1 MLEAATMVSWKNLKR
16 HGPIGVDLGCSSIKL
31 VQLNADRTEVLDAAR
46 WDLPRGE
53 YKDADQRRQQLI
65 EALRQAREGHRF
77 RGRDAVLCLG
87 SPELFVQNIRV
98 AKGAAEGLERSV
110 RTEAESRLPFP
121 PDEAELRYLEAADV
135 RHGEAVKRELILLA
149 CQRSTVEE
157 TVSIAQA
164 AGLRPVAIDVEPAAL
179 LRCYHK
185 QFRRDEDR
193 VQGVMYIHIGATST
207 IVVIAQGNVPLFVKY
222 VSIAGQQLDEAV
234 SRHLKMEL
242 PQAVALRRNCGDRR
256 SDQQDPEIVRSLAE
270 SVRPVLERWVNEL
283 SLCLR
288 YYSVTFRGQPL
299 ARGIV
304 SGGEATPALCEMV
317 GNRLG
322 LRCELGEP
330 LRAFDQPP
338 STGRKTQWDLAT
350 GLALR
355 EVAP

>member
-1 MLEAATMVSWKNLKR
+1 MNVKR

-31 VQLNADRTEVLDAAR
+31 IQLNADRTEVFDAAR
-46 WDLPRGE
+46 WDLPPREAANDG
-53 YKDADQRRQQLI
+53 QQRQQLI
-65 EALRQAREGHRF
+65 DALRRSREGHSF

-98 AKGAAEGLERSV
+98 AKGPADGLERSV
-110 RTEAESRLPFP
+110 RTEAESRMPFP
-121 PDEAELRYLEAADV
+121 PDEAELRYLDAADV
-135 RHGEAVKRELILLA
+135 RHGETLKRELILLA
-149 CQRSTVEE
+149 CRKSWIDEA
-157 TVSIAQA
+157 VSVAQA
-164 AGLRPVAIDVEPAAL
+164 AGLRPVAIDVQPVAL

-193 VQGVMYIHIGATST
+193 LAGVMYVHIGATST

-222 VSIAGQQLDEAV
+222 LAIAGQQLDEAV

-242 PQAVALRRNCGDRR
+242 AQAVALRRNCGDRR
-256 SDQQDPEIVRSLAE
+256 ADQQDPEIVRSLSE
-270 SVRPVLERWVNEL
+270 SMRPVLERWVNEL

-299 ARGIV
+299 ARAIL
-304 SGGEATPALCEMV
+304 SGGEATAALCDLV
-317 GNRLG
+317 SNRLG

-330 LRAFDQPP
+330 LRAFNQP
-338 STGRKTQWDLAT
+338 SATGRKTQWDLAT

-355 EVAP
+355 EVKP

>member
-1 MLEAATMVSWKNLKR
+1 MVSWMNLKR

-31 VQLNADRTEVLDAAR
+31 VQLSSDRTEVLDAAR
-46 WDLPRGE
+46 WDLPPAG
-53 YKDADQRRQQLI
+53 DCSADRRRQQLI
-65 EALRQAREGHRF
+65 EALRQAREGHSF

-87 SPELFVQNIRV
+87 SPNLFVQNIRV
-98 AKGAAEGLERSV
+98 AKGPADGWERAV

-135 RHGEAVKRELILLA
+135 RHGEAVKRELIMLA
-149 CQRSTVEE
+149 CRKSLIDEAI
-157 TVSIAQA
+157 SIAQA
-164 AGLRPVAIDVEPAAL
+164 ASLRPVAIDVEPAAL

-193 VQGVMYIHIGATST
+193 VAGVMYIHIGATST
-207 IVVIAQGNVPLFVKY
+207 IVVIAQGHVPLFVKY
-222 VSIAGQQLDEAV
+222 VSLAGQHLDEAV
-234 SRHLKMEL
+234 ARHLKMEL
-242 PQAVALRRNCGDRR
+242 AQAVALRRNCGDRR
-256 SDQQDPEIVRSLAE
+256 TDQQDPEIVRSLAE
-270 SVRPVLERWVNEL
+270 SIRPVLERWVNEL

-299 ARGIV
+299 ARAIL
-304 SGGEATPALCEMV
+304 SGGEATAALCDLA

-330 LRAFDQPP
+330 LRAFDQSL

-355 EVAP
+355 EVTP